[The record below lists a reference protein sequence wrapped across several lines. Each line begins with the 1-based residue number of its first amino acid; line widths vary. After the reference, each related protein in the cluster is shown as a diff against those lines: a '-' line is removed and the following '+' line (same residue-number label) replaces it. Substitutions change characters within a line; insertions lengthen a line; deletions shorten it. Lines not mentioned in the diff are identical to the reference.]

1 MIFIIRILRFLII
14 AAVVYF
20 LIRLLWKGDLFGFL
34 RREKKSKSPKQLEE
48 MKKDP
53 VCGTYIPESQA
64 FKLNW
69 KKETVYFCSKKCR
82 DEFQKLHH

>member
-1 MIFIIRILRFLII
+1 MIIIRVLRFVIIGILI
-14 AAVVYF
+14 YF
-20 LIRLLWKGDLFGFL
+20 LLKLLWRGLPLGVF
-34 RREKKSKSPKQLEE
+34 RKKKKPDSPGQLEE

-64 FKLNW
+64 IRLNW

>member
-14 AAVVYF
+14 AAAVYF
-20 LIRLLWKGDLFGFL
+20 LVRLLWKGDIFGFL
-34 RREKKSKSPKQLEE
+34 KREKKSGSPKPLEE

-64 FKLNW
+64 IKLNW
-69 KKETVYFCSKKCR
+69 EKETVYFCSKKCR